1 MRLATALILLIFAIL
16 ATSAASGGAIRS
28 EMLPTAPGITQS

>member
-1 MRLATALILLIFAIL
+1 MRFATALILLIFAIL

-28 EMLPTAPGITQS
+28 EMLPAAAEISQP